1 MGHCSQNKI
10 FRGGQ
15 EGMTKVRKFT
25 INGEEISA
33 EIERIDGFL
42 RIKIDDEVYEVQI
55 EAATGLSKPAK
66 PKRTKRGSKNS
77 ASGSVFS
84 SIPGKVVSIDVA
96 VGDAVQSGQT
106 ILILEAM
113 KMQNEIVSG
122 IDGVVVEVNVSE
134 GESVEANFLLAKIE
148 PEPHD

>member
-1 MGHCSQNKI
+1 
-10 FRGGQ
+10 
-15 EGMTKVRKFT
+15 MTKIRKFT

-42 RIKIDDEVYEVQI
+42 RIKIDDKVHDVLI
-55 EAATGLSKPAK
+55 EGATELSKSAK
-66 PKRTKRGSKNS
+66 PERSKRGSKKGTN
-77 ASGSVFS
+77 GSVVS

-122 IDGVVVEVNVSE
+122 IDGVVAEINVSE
-134 GESVEANFLLAKIE
+134 GESVEANFLLAKIK

>member
-1 MGHCSQNKI
+1 
-10 FRGGQ
+10 
-15 EGMTKVRKFT
+15 MTKIRKFT
-25 INGEEISA
+25 IDGEEISA

-42 RIKIDDEVYEVQI
+42 RIKIDGKVHDVLI
-55 EAATGLSKPAK
+55 ERATELSKPAK
-66 PKRTKRGSKNS
+66 PERSKRGSNKS
-77 ASGSVFS
+77 ADGSVFS

-122 IDGVVVEVNVSE
+122 IDGVVAEVNVSE
-134 GESVEANFLLAKIE
+134 GESVEANFLLARIE

>member
-1 MGHCSQNKI
+1 
-10 FRGGQ
+10 
-15 EGMTKVRKFT
+15 MTKIRKFT
-25 INGEEISA
+25 IDGEEISA

-42 RIKIDDEVYEVQI
+42 RIKIDGKVHDVLI
-55 EAATGLSKPAK
+55 EGATELSKPAK
-66 PKRTKRGSKNS
+66 PERSKRGSKKS
-77 ASGSVFS
+77 ADGSVFS

-122 IDGVVVEVNVSE
+122 IDGVVAEVNVSE
-134 GESVEANFLLAKIE
+134 GESVEANFLLARIE